1 MRTADNGALAPVG
14 GTVDGPELAAGAII
28 ACVGLV
34 LAWLSRDHPASLP
47 AVAPWEFSWPEYLA
61 AAYGLWWYARGLW
74 RSPAADRPSW
84 GKRILYLAGVGL
96 IYAVLQTRFLYLA
109 EHMFFL
115 HRVQHIVMHHL
126 GPFLIALAWPGA
138 VIGQGMPG
146 WARRLAFSRTTRRL
160 CASVQQPV
168 LAAVLF
174 AGLVFLWLYP
184 PLHFRAMV
192 DARLYALMNWSMVV
206 DGILFFVLVL
216 DPRSV
221 TGAGLSLAGR
231 IVLALSVQIPQIALG
246 GGLVAATTDLY
257 PWYDLCGRIF
267 PGIDAAT
274 DQELGA
280 FVILFPGG
288 MMSALAAL
296 ILLGRLW
303 RAEEAAAAG
312 DEAPPAS
319 TGSAVL
325 AVGGGP

>member
-1 MRTADNGALAPVG
+1 MRTGDKGASARLG
-14 GTVDGPELAAGAII
+14 GMVDGPELAAGAVIG
-28 ACVGLV
+28 CVGWV
-34 LAWLSRDHPASLP
+34 LAWLSRDHPAALP

-61 AAYGLWWYARGLW
+61 AACGVWWYARGLW
-74 RSPAADRPSW
+74 RTPPAHRPSW
-84 GKRILYLAGVGL
+84 GKRFLYLAGVGL

-115 HRVQHIVMHHL
+115 HRAQHIVMHHL

-138 VIGQGMPG
+138 MIGRGMPG
-146 WARRLAFSRTTRRL
+146 WARRLALSRAARRL
-160 CASVQQPV
+160 CAAVQQPAV
-168 LAAVLF
+168 AAVLF

-216 DPRSV
+216 DPRPV

-246 GGLVAATTDLY
+246 GVLAAATADLY

-267 PGIDAAT
+267 PGIDATT

-288 MMSALAAL
+288 MMSAVAAL
-296 ILLGRLW
+296 ILLSRLW
-303 RAEEAAAAG
+303 RAEQAAAG
-312 DEAPPAS
+312 DETPAAS
-319 TGSAVL
+319 AGSAALV
-325 AVGGGP
+325 AGGGP

>member
-1 MRTADNGALAPVG
+1 MRTADNGASARLG
-14 GTVDGPELAAGAII
+14 GMVDGPELVAGAAI
-28 ACVGLV
+28 ACGGWA
-34 LAWLSRDHPASLP
+34 LAWLSRDHPAALP

-61 AAYGLWWYARGLW
+61 AAFGVWWYARGLW
-74 RSPAADRPSW
+74 RSPSAHRPAW
-84 GKRILYLAGVGL
+84 GKRFLYLIGVGM
-96 IYAVLQTRFLYLA
+96 IYAVLQTRFLYLS

-115 HRVQHIVMHHL
+115 HRVQHLVMHHL

-138 VIGQGMPG
+138 VLARGMPG
-146 WARRLAFSRTTRRL
+146 WARRLAFSRAARRL
-160 CASVQQPV
+160 CASVQKPV

-216 DPRSV
+216 DPRPV
-221 TGAGLSLAGR
+221 TGTGLSLAGR
-231 IVLALSVQIPQIALG
+231 IVLALSVQIPQVALG
-246 GGLVAATTDLY
+246 GVLAAAPADLY

-267 PGIDAAT
+267 PGIDATT
-274 DQELGA
+274 DQQLGA

-296 ILLGRLW
+296 ILFARLW
-303 RAEEAAAAG
+303 RAEQAAAG
-312 DEAPPAS
+312 DTA
-319 TGSAVL
+319 L
-325 AVGGGP
+325 AALGGGAALATGGGP

>member
-1 MRTADNGALAPVG
+1 MW
-14 GTVDGPELAAGAII
+14 TVDSGASARTGGMVDAPELAAVVII
-28 ACVGLV
+28 ASAGAL
-34 LAWLSRDHPASLP
+34 LAWLSRDHPARLP
-47 AVAPWEFSWPEYLA
+47 AIAPWEFSWSEYLA
-61 AAYGLWWYARGLW
+61 AAFGLWWYARGLW
-74 RSPAADRPSW
+74 RSPPASQPSW
-84 GKRILYLAGVGL
+84 GKRILYLSGVGM
-96 IYAVLQTRFLYLA
+96 IYAVLQTRYLYLA

-126 GPFLIALAWPGA
+126 GPFLIALAWPGE
-138 VIGQGMPG
+138 VIVQGMPG
-146 WARRLAFSRTTRRL
+146 WARRVALSRTARRA
-160 CASVQQPV
+160 CAAVQQPV
-168 LAAVLF
+168 VAAVLF

-206 DGILFFVLVL
+206 DGLLFFVLVL
-216 DPRSV
+216 DPRPV
-221 TGAGLSLAGR
+221 TGSGLSLAGR

-246 GGLVAATTDLY
+246 GVLAAATTDLY

-267 PGIDAAT
+267 PGIDATT

-303 RAEEAAAAG
+303 RSEQAAAEGEAAP
-312 DEAPPAS
+312 AP
-319 TGSAVL
+319 GGRIAV
-325 AVGGGP
+325 AGGP